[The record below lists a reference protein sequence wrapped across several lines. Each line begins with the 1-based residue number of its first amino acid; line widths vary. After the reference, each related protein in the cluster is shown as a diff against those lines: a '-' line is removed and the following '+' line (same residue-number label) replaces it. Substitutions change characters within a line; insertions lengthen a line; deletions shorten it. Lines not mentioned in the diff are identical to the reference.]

1 MILAATLTAVPAIPV
16 VGLVLVLAVDWFMGI
31 GRALTNLIGNCVA
44 TVAIARWEKDI
55 DLERAQN
62 VLDGKP
68 GFAHAPRK
76 PATAQQQE
84 F

>member
-1 MILAATLTAVPAIPV
+1 V

-55 DLERAQN
+55 DLERANN
-62 VLDGKP
+62 VLNGKQ
-68 GFAHAPRK
+68 GFSFQTRKLPTPAH
-76 PATAQQQE
+76 QQE

>member
-1 MILAATLTAVPAIPV
+1 M
-16 VGLVLVLAVDWFMGI
+16 LVLAVDWFMGI

-62 VLDGKP
+62 VLAGKP

-76 PATAQQQE
+76 PANAHQQE